1 MVMQGRYFTSMLKK
15 GNLAVHACG
24 EIRNFSSGVEI
35 VYNTNNKLFRI
46 SKRPCSVL
54 FKVQAPMKY
63 QTISM

>member
-24 EIRNFSSGVEI
+24 EIQNFSSGVEI

-54 FKVQAPMKY
+54 FNV
-63 QTISM
+63 